1 MSGSCTAPL
10 DNVTRIAKQISDMCI
25 SNQNFTAHISVAF
38 EKCWW
43 GMLNELIE
51 FWALLV
57 KIYRWVGIKTSNII
71 KVWCGVFL
79 ENSILNFC
87 GRIWG
92 YELYAPCNKR
102 SFGATW
108 PVSWGPLVLFPV
120 GDFLRIPSL
129 KELWEW
135 DKAVNTQN
143 NLHMKNLDY
152 LSSKQWCGFKVV
164 SVTSGQTMEFVSE
177 FAVHPIAAYSMNIIQ
192 YIFR

>member
-43 GMLNELIE
+43 GMLIE

-92 YELYAPCNKR
+92 SGVWIIRRVIKGLLAPLDHC
-102 SFGATW
+102 
-108 PVSWGPLVLFPV
+108 VLGPLVLFLVGEFQGSHLWNKPV
-120 GDFLRIPSL
+120 GNMATFSQRDN
-129 KELWEW
+129 KVDTQHNLW
-135 DKAVNTQN
+135 
-143 NLHMKNLDY
+143 
-152 LSSKQWCGFKVV
+152 
-164 SVTSGQTMEFVSE
+164 
-177 FAVHPIAAYSMNIIQ
+177 NI
-192 YIFR
+192 